1 MKIVALRNFVGGGR
15 RGGGVRK
22 ERHNGGDFLCARLLH
37 ARDGQKEFH
46 NTVVDVLILEGLY
59 DEHAVPSHNVQHLD
73 VDFAILEFGC
83 DMPSEGH
90 IEVGGDFLA
99 ERFGVEGEDFEIG
112 ELTDVGR
119 EKDFVYVGF
128 ELRC

>member
-1 MKIVALRNFVGGGR
+1 
-15 RGGGVRK
+15 
-22 ERHNGGDFLCARLLH
+22 
-37 ARDGQKEFH
+37 
-46 NTVVDVLILEGLY
+46 
-59 DEHAVPSHNVQHLD
+59 LD

-128 ELRC
+128 ELGRQIHFHVVVLVGRRVLRLWAFYEEQRSHLQQRFDQLIQPKH